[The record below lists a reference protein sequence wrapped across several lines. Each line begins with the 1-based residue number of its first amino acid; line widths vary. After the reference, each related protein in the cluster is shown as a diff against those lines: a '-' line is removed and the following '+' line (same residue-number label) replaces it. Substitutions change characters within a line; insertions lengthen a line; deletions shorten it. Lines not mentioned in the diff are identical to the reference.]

1 MAGKHRG
8 KEVFFMMQGR
18 HSEIDYGR
26 LRDIQSVKIDPSLPR
41 KERVKSFLEQIGD
54 PYCYL
59 DGGTVV
65 SVSYADTSAS
75 LEDRLR
81 SYVNTLM

>member
-1 MAGKHRG
+1 M
-8 KEVFFMMQGR
+8 VQGQQV
-18 HSEIDYGR
+18 EIDYGC

-41 KERVKSFLEQIGD
+41 RERIKSFLEQIGD

-65 SVSYADTSAS
+65 SVSYADTSVS

-81 SYVNTLM
+81 SYVSTLV

>member
-1 MAGKHRG
+1 MTQDRKT
-8 KEVFFMMQGR
+8 
-18 HSEIDYGR
+18 EIDRGR

-41 KERVKSFLEQIGD
+41 RERVKSFLEQIGD

-59 DGGTVV
+59 DGDTVV
-65 SVSYADTSAS
+65 SVSYADNSVS

-81 SYVNTLM
+81 SYVANLV

>member
-1 MAGKHRG
+1 
-8 KEVFFMMQGR
+8 MMQGPQA
-18 HSEIDYGR
+18 EIDR
-26 LRDIQSVKIDPSLPR
+26 RHLRDIQSVKINPSLPR
-41 KERVKSFLEQIGD
+41 RERIKSFLEQIGD

-65 SVSYADTSAS
+65 SVGYADTSVS

-81 SYVNTLM
+81 SYVNTLV

>member
-1 MAGKHRG
+1 M
-8 KEVFFMMQGR
+8 VQGR
-18 HSEIDYGR
+18 QAEIDHGC
-26 LRDIQSVKIDPSLPR
+26 LRDIRNVKINPSLPR
-41 KERVKSFLEQIGD
+41 GERIKSFLEQIGD

-65 SVSYADTSAS
+65 SVSYADTSVS

-81 SYVNTLM
+81 SYVSTLV

>member
-1 MAGKHRG
+1 
-8 KEVFFMMQGR
+8 MMQGPQA
-18 HSEIDYGR
+18 EIDR
-26 LRDIQSVKIDPSLPR
+26 RHLRDIQSVKIDPSLPR
-41 KERVKSFLEQIGD
+41 RERIKSFLEQIGD

-65 SVSYADTSAS
+65 SVGYADTSVS

-81 SYVNTLM
+81 SYVNTLV

>member
-1 MAGKHRG
+1 
-8 KEVFFMMQGR
+8 MMQDR
-18 HSEIDYGR
+18 QTEIDRGR

-41 KERVKSFLEQIGD
+41 RERVKSFLEQIGD

-59 DGGTVV
+59 DGETVV
-65 SVSYADTSAS
+65 SVSYADNSVS

-81 SYVNTLM
+81 SYVANLA

>member
-1 MAGKHRG
+1 
-8 KEVFFMMQGR
+8 MMQGPQA
-18 HSEIDYGR
+18 EIDRRR
-26 LRDIQSVKIDPSLPR
+26 LRDIQSVKINPSLPR
-41 KERVKSFLEQIGD
+41 RERIKSFLEQIGD

-65 SVSYADTSAS
+65 SVGYADTSVS

-81 SYVNTLM
+81 SYVNTLV

>member
-1 MAGKHRG
+1 
-8 KEVFFMMQGR
+8 MMQAPQA
-18 HSEIDYGR
+18 EIDRRR
-26 LRDIQSVKIDPSLPR
+26 LRDIQSVKINPSLPR
-41 KERVKSFLEQIGD
+41 RERIKSFLEQIGD

-65 SVSYADTSAS
+65 SVGYADTSVS

-81 SYVNTLM
+81 SYVNTLV